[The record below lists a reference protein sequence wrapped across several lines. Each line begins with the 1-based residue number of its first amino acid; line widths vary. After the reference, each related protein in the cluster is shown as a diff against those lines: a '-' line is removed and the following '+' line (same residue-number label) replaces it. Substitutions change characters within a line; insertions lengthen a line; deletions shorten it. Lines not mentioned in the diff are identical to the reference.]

1 MWGMSF
7 FDVLIVQPIFN
18 ILMAIYGLIPDF
30 GVSIIL
36 FTIIIRF
43 LLWPMVKK
51 QLHQTKAMR
60 KMQPQLAKI
69 NAKYK
74 NDRQARALAMMELYK
89 EHNISMFGSI
99 GVLLIQLPVLIG
111 IYRVVQIFVS
121 SRVHTGDLATYAYD
135 FIEQLPVVSNLVTH
149 PDQLN
154 QNFLGMVDLTQH
166 AVSNSGVTWSLLILA
181 VLAAVMQFLTTKQI
195 SPASDSK
202 KRLRD
207 IMQEAAEGKEA
218 DQSEINAIVMRK
230 MMKFMPIFMF
240 FVIINLPGALALY
253 LTVSN
258 VAAYAQNAI
267 ILKGDSD
274 EMETISKTPNKSKK
288 NSKTP
293 QARKRAATATEAKIT
308 RIKAKE

>member
-1 MWGMSF
+1 
-7 FDVLIVQPIFN
+7 
-18 ILMAIYGLIPDF
+18 MAIYGLIPDF

-121 SRVHTGDLATYAYD
+121 SRVHTGDLAKYAYD

>member
-1 MWGMSF
+1 MSF

-69 NAKYK
+69 K
-74 NDRQARALAMMELYK
+74 
-89 EHNISMFGSI
+89 
-99 GVLLIQLPVLIG
+99 
-111 IYRVVQIFVS
+111 
-121 SRVHTGDLATYAYD
+121 YAYD

>member
-1 MWGMSF
+1 MVLFYLWKNYFYSLMSQTRPNLS
-7 FDVLIVQPIFN
+7 VL
-18 ILMAIYGLIPDF
+18 
-30 GVSIIL
+30 
-36 FTIIIRF
+36 
-43 LLWPMVKK
+43 
-51 QLHQTKAMR
+51 
-60 KMQPQLAKI
+60 
-69 NAKYK
+69 
-74 NDRQARALAMMELYK
+74 
-89 EHNISMFGSI
+89 
-99 GVLLIQLPVLIG
+99 
-111 IYRVVQIFVS
+111 S
-121 SRVHTGDLATYAYD
+121 SA
-135 FIEQLPVVSNLVTH
+135 
-149 PDQLN
+149 
-154 QNFLGMVDLTQH
+154 
-166 AVSNSGVTWSLLILA
+166 LLILA

-293 QARKRAATATEAKIT
+293 QARKRAVTATEAKIT

>member
-1 MWGMSF
+1 MSF

-36 FTIIIRF
+36 FTIIIRL

-111 IYRVVQIFVS
+111 IYLVVQIFVS
-121 SRVHTGDLATYAYD
+121 SRVHTGDLAKYAYD
-135 FIEQLPVVSNLVTH
+135 FIEQLPVVSNLVAH

-288 NSKTP
+288 NSKKP
-293 QARKRAATATEAKIT
+293 QASKRAATATEAKIT

>member
-1 MWGMSF
+1 
-7 FDVLIVQPIFN
+7 
-18 ILMAIYGLIPDF
+18 
-30 GVSIIL
+30 
-36 FTIIIRF
+36 
-43 LLWPMVKK
+43 
-51 QLHQTKAMR
+51 
-60 KMQPQLAKI
+60 
-69 NAKYK
+69 
-74 NDRQARALAMMELYK
+74 
-89 EHNISMFGSI
+89 
-99 GVLLIQLPVLIG
+99 
-111 IYRVVQIFVS
+111 
-121 SRVHTGDLATYAYD
+121 
-135 FIEQLPVVSNLVTH
+135 
-149 PDQLN
+149 
-154 QNFLGMVDLTQH
+154 
-166 AVSNSGVTWSLLILA
+166 
-181 VLAAVMQFLTTKQI
+181 MQFLTTKQI

-274 EMETISKTPNKSKK
+274 EMETISKTPNRSKK
-288 NSKTP
+288 NSQKP